1 MNLYLPFLQEFT
13 KLFACIETKFEVL
26 LQDIKATMLVP
37 LKNKKNKIE
46 IINKIEE
53 KKTKYSRR

>member
-37 LKNKKNKIE
+37 LKNKKKKKE
-46 IINKIEE
+46 I
-53 KKTKYSRR
+53 